1 VVLDLKIYKRL
12 KIDYEDDKMA
22 DRIRITQVKSTIGR
36 PAKHGRIIRSLGLR
50 KMNYTVEHTADPVIL
65 GQVKKVSHLVKVE
78 EV

>member
-1 VVLDLKIYKRL
+1 
-12 KIDYEDDKMA
+12 MA
-22 DRIRITQVKSTIGR
+22 DRIRITQIKSLIGR

-50 KMNYTVEHTADPVIL
+50 KINHMVEHNAVPVIL